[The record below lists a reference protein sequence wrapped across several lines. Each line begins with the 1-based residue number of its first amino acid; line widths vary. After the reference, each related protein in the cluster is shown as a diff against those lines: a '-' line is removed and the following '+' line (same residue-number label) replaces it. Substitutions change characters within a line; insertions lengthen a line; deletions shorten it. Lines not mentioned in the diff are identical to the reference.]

1 MLLGLVNM
9 AAVHPECAVRW
20 EKPHLGQAGSYAD
33 ATLENRIGGI
43 CILFPI
49 CPQCFPICHL

>member
-33 ATLENRIGGI
+33 ATLENRIGEI
-43 CILFPI
+43 REMAFFSPDA
-49 CPQCFPICHL
+49 PNSSP